1 MRIVRVGLDVPL
13 DQLFD
18 YVADDAEGPEVGRCV
33 QVPFGRKQSIGV
45 ILEQAREAGI
55 PASRLKPV
63 GRVLREAPPLPPQ
76 LLALLRF
83 CSRYY
88 HYPLGQ
94 TVAGALP
101 TRLRNPRPLP
111 REPDA
116 AWRITGPGAL
126 ADPASLPPRSI
137 ALRRVLGAL
146 RERHLLTRADATA
159 LVAHPRKAL
168 EELVR
173 RGWAERVEAPAA
185 PVNAAEV
192 PETPPALNPE
202 QAAALGAI
210 LAEGEGFNAWLLQG
224 ITGSGKT
231 EVYLRLLEHT
241 LAQGRQGLV
250 LTPEINLTPQLEARF
265 RRRFPGVML
274 ASLHSGLAAGE
285 RLRHWLAAASGRARI
300 VLGTRLAVFTPLP
313 RLGLIVVD
321 EEHDGSFKQE
331 DGLRYSAR
339 DVAVFR
345 AKHEGVPVVL
355 GSATPSLESLHNA
368 ARGRYRR
375 LVLARR
381 AGAAAALPQV
391 RLLDT
396 RGEKLREGLSARLI
410 KAIGARL
417 GRGEQSLVFVNRRGY
432 APVLM
437 CPACRWVS
445 PCPRCAGRLVLHL
458 RDGRLLCHHCGHG
471 ERIPVACPECGNQ
484 DLRPV
489 GHGTQRLE
497 SALAGLFPG
506 ARIARVDR
514 DSTRRRNA
522 WEAIVADIRA
532 GRVDILVGTQILAK
546 GHDFEGVSLVGV
558 LNSDAAL
565 YSTDFRASERLFAQL
580 TQVAGR
586 AGRGS
591 VPGEVLVQTEF
602 PDHPLYLALCRHD
615 FDALTGDLLEE
626 RRVAGFP
633 PFVHQALLRAEA
645 TGTEPVQAFL
655 RKARELAAGHDPAI
669 VLFEPVPALL
679 PRLAGMERAQ
689 LLVQSAS
696 RARLQAFLEQ
706 WRPRLAALGERRVR
720 WCLDVD
726 PLEA

>member
-1 MRIVRVGLDVPL
+1 MNLARVCLDVPL

-18 YVADDAEGPEVGRCV
+18 YLVEDCDDAGVGHCV
-33 QVPFGRKQSIGV
+33 QVAFGSKQAVGV
-45 ILEQAREAGI
+45 ILEHAREAGV
-55 PASRLKPV
+55 PASRLKPI
-63 GRVLREAPPLPPQ
+63 GRVLREVPPLPPR

-83 CSRYY
+83 CSAYY
-88 HYPLGQ
+88 HHPLGQ
-94 TVAGALP
+94 VVMSALP
-101 TRLRNPRPLP
+101 KRLRSPRPLP
-111 REPDA
+111 PQAETG
-116 AWRITGPGAL
+116 WRITEQGLA
-126 ADPASLPPRSI
+126 ADPAVLPARSV
-137 ALRRVLGAL
+137 ALRRLLGAL
-146 RERHLLTRADATA
+146 QGRHSLTRGEAAA
-159 LVAHPRKAL
+159 LVARPSKAL
-168 EELVR
+168 AALR
-173 RGWAERVEAPAA
+173 DRGWVEPAPPPAA
-185 PVNAAEV
+185 PAPA
-192 PETPPALNPE
+192 PEAPPQLNPE
-202 QAAALGAI
+202 QTAALEAVLGAG
-210 LAEGEGFNAWLLQG
+210 AGFHAWLLQG

-231 EVYLRLLEHT
+231 EIYLRLLEHS

-265 RRRFPGVML
+265 RHRFPGVVV

-285 RLRHWLAAASGRARI
+285 RLAHWLDAATGRASI

-321 EEHDGSFKQE
+321 EEHDASYKQE

-345 AKHEGVPVVL
+345 AKHENVPVIL

-368 ARGRYRR
+368 ERGRYRR
-375 LVLARR
+375 LTLTRR
-381 AGAAAALPQV
+381 AGEAAALPEV

-410 KAIGARL
+410 EAIRGRIA
-417 GRGEQSLVFVNRRGY
+417 RGEQSLVFVNRRGY

-458 RDGRLLCHHCGHG
+458 KDARLLCHHCGHA
-471 ERIPVACPECGNQ
+471 ERIPAACPECGNQ
-484 DLRPV
+484 DLRPM

-497 SALAGLFPG
+497 AALAGLFPA

-522 WEAIVADIRA
+522 WEEMLADIRA

-558 LNSDAAL
+558 VNSDAAL

-580 TQVAGR
+580 IQVAGR
-586 AGRGS
+586 AGRGAI
-591 VPGEVLVQTEF
+591 PGEVLVQTEF
-602 PDHPLYLALCRHD
+602 PGHPLYRALCRHD
-615 FDALTGDLLEE
+615 FDALIEDLLEE

-633 PFVHQALLRAEA
+633 PFMHQALLRAEA
-645 TGTEPVQAFL
+645 NRAGPVMRFL
-655 RKARELAAGHDPAI
+655 QRARELAAGRDPA
-669 VLFEPVPALL
+669 VMLFEPVPALL
-679 PRLAGMERAQ
+679 PRRAGMERAQ
-689 LLVQSAS
+689 LLAQSAS
-696 RARLQAFLEQ
+696 RARLQAFLAD
-706 WRPRLAALGERRVR
+706 WRPRIARLGERRVR
-720 WCLDVD
+720 WWLDVD

>member
-1 MRIVRVGLDVPL
+1 MSIVRVGLDVPL

-18 YVADDAEGPEVGRCV
+18 YLAEDAEAAEVGHCV
-33 QVPFGRKQSIGV
+33 QVPFGRKQAVGV
-45 ILEQAREAGI
+45 ILERAREAEV
-55 PASRLKPV
+55 PAARLKRV
-63 GRVLREAPPLPPQ
+63 GRVLREVPPLPPQ

-88 HYPLGQ
+88 HHPLGQ
-94 TVAGALP
+94 AVAGALP
-101 TRLRNPRPLP
+101 TRLRNPRPVP
-111 REPDA
+111 RERDSS
-116 AWRITGPGAL
+116 WRITAEGL
-126 ADPASLPPRSI
+126 ATDPAQLPARSV
-137 ALRRVLGAL
+137 ALRRLLGAMRERGVLG
-146 RERHLLTRADATA
+146 RAEADA
-159 LVAHPRKAL
+159 LVARPGKAIQ
-168 EELVR
+168 ELVR
-173 RGWAERVEAPAA
+173 RGWAEPGEAPLA
-185 PVNAAEV
+185 PIAPADA
-192 PETPPALNPE
+192 PETAPPLNPE
-202 QAAALGAI
+202 QAAALDAM
-210 LAEGEGFNAWLLQG
+210 LAEGEGFTAWLLQG

-241 LAQGRQGLV
+241 LASGRQGLV
-250 LTPEINLTPQLEARF
+250 LTPEINLTPQLETRF
-265 RRRFPGVML
+265 RRRFPGVPV

-285 RLRHWLAAASGRARI
+285 RLRHWLDAASGRARI

-321 EEHDGSFKQE
+321 EEHDASFKQE

-375 LVLARR
+375 LVLTRR
-381 AGAAAALPQV
+381 AGVDAALPEV

-396 RGEKLREGLSARLI
+396 RAEKLREGLSARLVQ
-410 KAIGARL
+410 AMGTRL
-417 GRGEQSLVFVNRRGY
+417 ERGEQSLVFVNRRGY

-458 RDGRLLCHHCGHG
+458 KDARLLCHHCGHG
-471 ERIPVACPECGNQ
+471 ERIPVACPDCGNQ

-522 WEAIVADIRA
+522 WEEIVADIRA

-580 TQVAGR
+580 IQVAGR
-586 AGRGS
+586 AGRGAI
-591 VPGEVLVQTEF
+591 PGEVLVQTGF
-602 PDHPLYLALCRHD
+602 PDHPLYRALCRHD
-615 FDALTGDLLEE
+615 FDALTGDLMEE
-626 RRVAGFP
+626 RRIAGFP

-645 TGTEPVQAFL
+645 TSAEPVREFL
-655 RKARELAAGHDPAI
+655 RRARELAAGHDPAV

-696 RARLQAFLEQ
+696 RARLQGFLED
-706 WRPRLAALGERRVR
+706 WRPRIAALEERRVR